1 MTQSTYWTFKNITQ
15 RIECFF
21 EYDSQNWTTL
31 FEYDSKNWTFLSIF
45 GFLTKNTRFE
55 PFSTWLRENEPDFQN
70 LTQRI
75 EPSSQEDSKNWTL
88 KDYLIPTTKLSY
100 DSRNWT
106 FFCLWIKEIK
116 LLFSNLWF
124 KLLDLFWTEL
134 TELNTF
140 KNMTRRTGPF
150 WKIWLIEIEPFFSTW
165 VKENDSI
172 FDPDLKNI
180 SFSIF
185 DSKNNDPFIFG
196 NNDPKN
202 CTSFFWRNIYDS
214 KNWTFF
220 HKI

>member
-1 MTQSTYWTFKNITQ
+1 MDGFLIFKPFSTISLTNDWPCFEHDSQNWTFLFKMSQRIEHMTWLKVLIELLKNITQ

-31 FEYDSKNWTFLSIF
+31 FEYDSKNWTFFVNICF
-45 GFLTKNTRFE
+45 FTKKINRFE

-75 EPSSQEDSKNWTL
+75 EPSSQKDSKNWTL

-106 FFCLWIKEIK
+106 FFCIWINEIK

-134 TELNTF
+134 TELWT
-140 KNMTRRTGPF
+140 PL
-150 WKIWLIEIEPFFSTW
+150 KIWLAEQ
-165 VKENDSI
+165 
-172 FDPDLKNI
+172 DLFEK
-180 SFSIF
+180 
-185 DSKNNDPFIFG
+185 
-196 NNDPKN
+196 
-202 CTSFFWRNIYDS
+202 YDS
-214 KNWTFF
+214 
-220 HKI
+220 